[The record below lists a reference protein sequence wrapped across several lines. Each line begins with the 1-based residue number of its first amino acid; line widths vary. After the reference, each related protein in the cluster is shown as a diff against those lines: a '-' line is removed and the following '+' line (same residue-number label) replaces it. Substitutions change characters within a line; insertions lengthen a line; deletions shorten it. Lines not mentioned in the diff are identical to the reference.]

1 MNREVID
8 KALDVYLKGAE
19 DQDKERLEFF
29 SELWRIQE
37 EEGARIAEVCPY
49 AAPEA
54 EIVEDRYWAGKPVFA
69 EYPVEISADD
79 FAQVCNRIAEHLGEH
94 AGLEEEVI
102 DALAQ
107 VSWEDFAHVADL
119 KLAGA
124 NPPEFVEQTL
134 QTFDTFDI
142 PTELPASVFM
152 MVPAWALRAFLDAPA
167 AAVMASMKP
176 NTNDERVHDNPLL
189 CPVCGT
195 PATASCVG
203 EVTPTNGGGR
213 TLYCSTCGTNWAFER
228 IRCARC
234 GTQNPNH
241 LHWYHIEGDDAHR
254 MQNCTEC
261 YNYMR
266 TVFENESPTMQTSME
281 VEDVVMVKLD
291 AIAHDDRF
299 QLQEIKD

>member
-1 MNREVID
+1 MNRQAID
-8 KALDVYLKGAE
+8 RALEAYLRGADE
-19 DQDKERLEFF
+19 QTKMRLEFF

-37 EEGARIAEVCPY
+37 EEGAAIAQARPY
-49 AAPEA
+49 DPPSA
-54 EIVEDRYWAGKPVFA
+54 EEIDQRYWDGRAVFA
-69 EYPVEISADD
+69 DYPVRIDPDD
-79 FAQVCNRIAEHLGEH
+79 FARVCDRIAAHLGEH
-94 AGLEEEVI
+94 AGLEEEMI

-107 VSWEDFAHVADL
+107 VSWEDVSQVADL

-124 NPPEFVEQTL
+124 NPPEFVEQAL
-134 QTFDTFDI
+134 QAFEVFKV
-142 PTELPASVFM
+142 PAELPASVFM
-152 MVPAWALRAFLDAPA
+152 MVPAWALRAFLDVPA
-167 AAVMASMKP
+167 SAVMAHVKP

-203 EVTPTNGGGR
+203 EVTATNGGGR
-213 TLYCSTCGTNWAFER
+213 TLYCSTCGTNWGFER

-241 LHWYHIEGDDAHR
+241 LHWFHIEGDDAHR
-254 MQNCTEC
+254 MQDCTEC
-261 YNYMR
+261 MSYMR
-266 TVFENESPTMQTSME
+266 TVFENDSPAPITSME

-299 QLQEIKD
+299 NLKAE